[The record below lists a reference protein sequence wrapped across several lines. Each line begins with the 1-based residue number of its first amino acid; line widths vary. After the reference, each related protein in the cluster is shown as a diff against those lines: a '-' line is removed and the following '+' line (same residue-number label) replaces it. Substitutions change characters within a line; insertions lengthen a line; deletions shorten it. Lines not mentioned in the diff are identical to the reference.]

1 MSSTSKSTSRGLM
14 MAVLIGFILVAAAVL
29 FVLFNRI
36 ANQPASTVNTGSA
49 IVDSASV
56 FTGGTPIDPPREL
69 KDFMLT
75 GNDGEPISLSDLRGK
90 ITLLY
95 FGYTHCPDFCPTTM
109 TTFKRVREMLGA
121 DADKA
126 AFVMVSIDGTRDTPD
141 EMKKFLSNFD
151 SSFIG
156 MTGKESD
163 VEGIAIDYD
172 VTAEVQAGG
181 SADQYNVDHTPS
193 SYLID
198 AQGRLVMEYMY
209 GTEPDVITQD
219 IQKMLS

>member
-1 MSSTSKSTSRGLM
+1 MSSTPKSTSRSLM

-36 ANQPASTVNTGSA
+36 ASQPASTVNTGAA

-109 TTFKRVREMLGA
+109 ANFKRVREMLGA
-121 DADKA
+121 DADKV

-141 EMKKFLSNFD
+141 EMKKFLANFD

-163 VEGIAIDYD
+163 VEGIAIDYN
-172 VTAEVQAGG
+172 VTAETQAGG
-181 SADQYNVDHTPS
+181 NADQYNVDHTPS
-193 SYLID
+193 AYMID

-209 GTEPDVITQD
+209 GTTPDVMTED
-219 IQKMLS
+219 IQKMIG